1 MKSTE
6 LPPGAM
12 DDTALPPGEM
22 TTTPRGETLETPP
35 APTEPYDANYVEGR
49 DPGTTPI
56 TSMTVGEIAEQYG
69 YSTRVGMMA
78 LTYNEIIDLVQKHF
92 YKGMSKKEVREKV
105 DKIPF
110 GDKIQKDLLY
120 LSLGAD

>member
-1 MKSTE
+1 
-6 LPPGAM
+6 
-12 DDTALPPGEM
+12 
-22 TTTPRGETLETPP
+22 
-35 APTEPYDANYVEGR
+35 
-49 DPGTTPI
+49 
-56 TSMTVGEIAEQYG
+56 MTVGEIAEQYG

-120 LSLGAD
+120 LSLGED